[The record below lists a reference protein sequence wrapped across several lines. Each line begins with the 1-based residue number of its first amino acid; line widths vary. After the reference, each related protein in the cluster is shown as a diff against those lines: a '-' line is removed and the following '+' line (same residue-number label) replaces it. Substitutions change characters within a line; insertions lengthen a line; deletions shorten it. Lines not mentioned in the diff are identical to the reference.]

1 MADQKISELTALTSV
16 ADADL
21 LAIVDDPSGTPTTKK
36 ITKANLV
43 ASLDGG
49 DVANVAN
56 DQTTP
61 GLPVVFPIAIAG
73 GAAADTDITID
84 GKHRVIDAWAQ
95 HTGGAGEASD
105 TIQVKNAGNAITDAM
120 DWSGADNVIVR
131 ATEINDANSEI
142 ADSGTLRVT
151 TTDDDA
157 GDDVGAGIVY
167 VLAIPVA

>member
-1 MADQKISELTALTSV
+1 MV
-16 ADADL
+16 
-21 LAIVDDPSGTPTTKK
+21 VDDPAGTPVSKK

-43 ASLDGG
+43 TALDGG

-61 GLPVVFPIAIAG
+61 GLPVIFPVAIAG

-105 TIQVKNAGNAITDAM
+105 TIQVKNGGNAITDAM
-120 DWSGADNVIVR
+120 DWSGADNAIVR
-131 ATEINDANSEI
+131 ASSIDDANYEI

-151 TTDDDA
+151 TTDNDA
-157 GDDVGAGIVY
+157 GNDVGAGVVY